1 MPESLFGKRLHSLRL
16 LKKISLQKLA
26 DDLNAYASEHG
37 ILTDNGSKIT
47 ISKSMI
53 SRWESGLTDP
63 KMLYVRLIT
72 KYFNVSPSAFIDEN
86 WTATDE
92 TIDSS
97 VNHNLFVEKPDIS
110 SIYDRLNPDR
120 QQNVYNYADNQL
132 KEQNGK
138 VVNLPLVGKSA
149 ANPTELTYGDVEI
162 EHDDFTDVPHGA
174 DTAIRIQGDSMEPLI
189 HDGQIIF
196 YHRQEEVEN
205 GEIAIVE
212 IDGDGVTCKQI
223 YYDYTS
229 DEVILRSINKKY
241 EPRHVKD
248 DQVRIIG
255 KVIL

>member
-1 MPESLFGKRLHSLRL
+1 MNVGDRMKSIRKQQGISADQLAESIGVSRSTIFRYEKGDIEKMPIEVVANVASSLHVSLIDL
-16 LKKISLQKLA
+16 MGISN
-26 DDLNAYASEHG
+26 DSISE
-37 ILTDNGSKIT
+37 KIT
-47 ISKSMI
+47 EIVSK
-53 SRWESGLTDP
+53 
-63 KMLYVRLIT
+63 
-72 KYFNVSPSAFIDEN
+72 
-86 WTATDE
+86 
-92 TIDSS
+92 
-97 VNHNLFVEKPDIS
+97 
-110 SIYDRLNPDR
+110 LNPDR

-132 KEQNGK
+132 REQNGK

-149 ANPTELTYGDVEI
+149 ANPAELTYGDVEI

-196 YHRQEEVEN
+196 YHQQEEVEN

-255 KVIL
+255 RVIL

>member
-1 MPESLFGKRLHSLRL
+1 MYYMNVGDRMKSIRKQQGISADQLAESIGVSRSTIFRYEKGDIEKMPIEVVANVASSLHVSLVDL
-16 LKKISLQKLA
+16 MGISN
-26 DDLNAYASEHG
+26 DSISE
-37 ILTDNGSKIT
+37 KIT
-47 ISKSMI
+47 EIVSK
-53 SRWESGLTDP
+53 
-63 KMLYVRLIT
+63 
-72 KYFNVSPSAFIDEN
+72 
-86 WTATDE
+86 
-92 TIDSS
+92 
-97 VNHNLFVEKPDIS
+97 
-110 SIYDRLNPDR
+110 LNPDR

-255 KVIL
+255 RVIL

>member
-1 MPESLFGKRLHSLRL
+1 MNVGDRMKSIRKQQGISADQLAESIGVSRSTIFRYEKGDIEKMPIEVVANVASSLHVSLIDL
-16 LKKISLQKLA
+16 MGIS
-26 DDLNAYASEHG
+26 NNSISE
-37 ILTDNGSKIT
+37 KIT
-47 ISKSMI
+47 EIVSK
-53 SRWESGLTDP
+53 
-63 KMLYVRLIT
+63 
-72 KYFNVSPSAFIDEN
+72 
-86 WTATDE
+86 
-92 TIDSS
+92 
-97 VNHNLFVEKPDIS
+97 
-110 SIYDRLNPDR
+110 LNTNR

-196 YHRQEEVEN
+196 YHQQEEVEN

-255 KVIL
+255 RVIL

>member
-1 MPESLFGKRLHSLRL
+1 MKSIRKQQGISADQLAESIGVSRSTIFRYEKGDIEKMPIEVVANVASSLHVSLIDL
-16 LKKISLQKLA
+16 MGISN
-26 DDLNAYASEHG
+26 DSISE
-37 ILTDNGSKIT
+37 KIT
-47 ISKSMI
+47 EIVSK
-53 SRWESGLTDP
+53 
-63 KMLYVRLIT
+63 
-72 KYFNVSPSAFIDEN
+72 
-86 WTATDE
+86 
-92 TIDSS
+92 
-97 VNHNLFVEKPDIS
+97 
-110 SIYDRLNPDR
+110 LNTDR
-120 QQNVYNYADNQL
+120 QQSVYNYADNQL

-196 YHRQEEVEN
+196 YHQQEEVEN

-255 KVIL
+255 RVIL

>member
-1 MPESLFGKRLHSLRL
+1 MYYMDVGDRMKSIRKQQGISADQLAESIGVSRSTIFRYEKGDIEKMPIEVVANVASSLHVSLIDL
-16 LKKISLQKLA
+16 MGISN
-26 DDLNAYASEHG
+26 DSISE
-37 ILTDNGSKIT
+37 KIT
-47 ISKSMI
+47 EIVSKLS
-53 SRWESGLTDP
+53 
-63 KMLYVRLIT
+63 
-72 KYFNVSPSAFIDEN
+72 
-86 WTATDE
+86 
-92 TIDSS
+92 
-97 VNHNLFVEKPDIS
+97 
-110 SIYDRLNPDR
+110 PDR

-196 YHRQEEVEN
+196 YHQQEEVEN

-255 KVIL
+255 RVIL

>member
-1 MPESLFGKRLHSLRL
+1 MNVGDRMKSIRKQQGISADQLAESIGVSRSTIFRYEKGDIEKMPIEVVANVASSLHVSLIDL
-16 LKKISLQKLA
+16 MGISN
-26 DDLNAYASEHG
+26 DSISE
-37 ILTDNGSKIT
+37 KIT
-47 ISKSMI
+47 EIVSKLS
-53 SRWESGLTDP
+53 
-63 KMLYVRLIT
+63 
-72 KYFNVSPSAFIDEN
+72 
-86 WTATDE
+86 
-92 TIDSS
+92 
-97 VNHNLFVEKPDIS
+97 
-110 SIYDRLNPDR
+110 PDR

-196 YHRQEEVEN
+196 YHQQEEVEN

-255 KVIL
+255 RVIL

>member
-1 MPESLFGKRLHSLRL
+1 MNVGDRMKSIRKQQGISADQLAESIGVSRSTIFRYEKGDIEKMPIEVVANVASSLHVSLIDL
-16 LKKISLQKLA
+16 MGISN
-26 DDLNAYASEHG
+26 DSISE
-37 ILTDNGSKIT
+37 KIT
-47 ISKSMI
+47 EIVSK
-53 SRWESGLTDP
+53 
-63 KMLYVRLIT
+63 
-72 KYFNVSPSAFIDEN
+72 
-86 WTATDE
+86 
-92 TIDSS
+92 
-97 VNHNLFVEKPDIS
+97 
-110 SIYDRLNPDR
+110 LNTDR
-120 QQNVYNYADNQL
+120 QQNVYKYADNQL

-196 YHRQEEVEN
+196 YHQQEEVEN

-255 KVIL
+255 RVIL

>member
-1 MPESLFGKRLHSLRL
+1 MNVGDRMKSIRKQQGISADQLAESIGVSRSTIFRYEKGDIEKMPIEVVANVASSLHVSLIDL
-16 LKKISLQKLA
+16 MGISN
-26 DDLNAYASEHG
+26 DSISE
-37 ILTDNGSKIT
+37 KIT
-47 ISKSMI
+47 EIVSK
-53 SRWESGLTDP
+53 
-63 KMLYVRLIT
+63 
-72 KYFNVSPSAFIDEN
+72 
-86 WTATDE
+86 
-92 TIDSS
+92 
-97 VNHNLFVEKPDIS
+97 
-110 SIYDRLNPDR
+110 LNPDR

-196 YHRQEEVEN
+196 YHQQEEVEN

-229 DEVILRSINKKY
+229 NEVILRSINKKY

-255 KVIL
+255 RVIL

>member
-1 MPESLFGKRLHSLRL
+1 MFSTNLKYLRKLHGLDQQSFA
-16 LKKISLQKLA
+16 KKINRSVSTV
-26 DDLNAYASEHG
+26 SE
-37 ILTDNGSKIT
+37 
-47 ISKSMI
+47 
-53 SRWESGLTDP
+53 WESGKYTP
-63 KMLYVRLIT
+63 KAGILADIANM
-72 KYFNVSPSAFIDEN
+72 FNVKLDDMMSKDLSIIKEDIFDN
-86 WTATDE
+86 
-92 TIDSS
+92 TIS
-97 VNHNLFVEKPDIS
+97 VMKL
-110 SIYDRLNPDR
+110 LNPDR

-255 KVIL
+255 RVIL

>member
-1 MPESLFGKRLHSLRL
+1 MNVGDRMKSIRKQQGISADQLAESIGISRSTIFRYEKGDIEKMPIEVVANVASSLHVSLIDL
-16 LKKISLQKLA
+16 MGISN
-26 DDLNAYASEHG
+26 DSISE
-37 ILTDNGSKIT
+37 KIT
-47 ISKSMI
+47 EFVSK
-53 SRWESGLTDP
+53 
-63 KMLYVRLIT
+63 
-72 KYFNVSPSAFIDEN
+72 
-86 WTATDE
+86 
-92 TIDSS
+92 
-97 VNHNLFVEKPDIS
+97 
-110 SIYDRLNPDR
+110 LNPDR

-162 EHDDFTDVPHGA
+162 EQEDFTDVPRGA
-174 DTAIRIQGDSMEPLI
+174 NTAIRIQGDSMEPLI

-196 YHRQEEVEN
+196 YHQQEEVEN

-255 KVIL
+255 RVIL

>member
-1 MPESLFGKRLHSLRL
+1 MNVGDRMKSIRKQQGISADQLAESIGVSRSTIFRYEKGDIEKMPIEVVANVASSLHVSLIDL
-16 LKKISLQKLA
+16 MGISN
-26 DDLNAYASEHG
+26 DSISE
-37 ILTDNGSKIT
+37 KIT
-47 ISKSMI
+47 EIVSK
-53 SRWESGLTDP
+53 
-63 KMLYVRLIT
+63 
-72 KYFNVSPSAFIDEN
+72 
-86 WTATDE
+86 
-92 TIDSS
+92 
-97 VNHNLFVEKPDIS
+97 
-110 SIYDRLNPDR
+110 LNPDR

-255 KVIL
+255 RVIL

>member
-1 MPESLFGKRLHSLRL
+1 MNVGDRMKSIRKQQGISADQLAESIGVSRSTIFRYEKGDIEKMPIEVVANVASSLHVSLIDL
-16 LKKISLQKLA
+16 MGISN
-26 DDLNAYASEHG
+26 DSISE
-37 ILTDNGSKIT
+37 KIT
-47 ISKSMI
+47 EIVSK
-53 SRWESGLTDP
+53 
-63 KMLYVRLIT
+63 
-72 KYFNVSPSAFIDEN
+72 
-86 WTATDE
+86 
-92 TIDSS
+92 
-97 VNHNLFVEKPDIS
+97 
-110 SIYDRLNPDR
+110 LNTNR

-196 YHRQEEVEN
+196 YHQQEEVEN

-255 KVIL
+255 RVIL

>member
-1 MPESLFGKRLHSLRL
+1 MFSTNLKYLRKLHGLDQQSFA
-16 LKKISLQKLA
+16 KKINRSVSTV
-26 DDLNAYASEHG
+26 SE
-37 ILTDNGSKIT
+37 
-47 ISKSMI
+47 
-53 SRWESGLTDP
+53 WESGKYTP
-63 KMLYVRLIT
+63 KAGILADIANM
-72 KYFNVSPSAFIDEN
+72 FNVKLDDMMSKDLSIIKEDIFDN
-86 WTATDE
+86 
-92 TIDSS
+92 TIS
-97 VNHNLFVEKPDIS
+97 VMKL
-110 SIYDRLNPDR
+110 LNPDR
-120 QQNVYNYADNQL
+120 QQNVYNYAENQL

-196 YHRQEEVEN
+196 YHQQEEVEN

-255 KVIL
+255 RVIL

>member
-1 MPESLFGKRLHSLRL
+1 MYYMNVGDRMKSIRKQQGISADQLAESIGVSRSTIFRYEKGDIEKMPIEVVANVASSLHVSLIDL
-16 LKKISLQKLA
+16 MGISN
-26 DDLNAYASEHG
+26 DSISE
-37 ILTDNGSKIT
+37 KIT
-47 ISKSMI
+47 EIVSK
-53 SRWESGLTDP
+53 
-63 KMLYVRLIT
+63 
-72 KYFNVSPSAFIDEN
+72 
-86 WTATDE
+86 
-92 TIDSS
+92 
-97 VNHNLFVEKPDIS
+97 
-110 SIYDRLNPDR
+110 LNPDR
-120 QQNVYNYADNQL
+120 QQNVYNYAENQL

-196 YHRQEEVEN
+196 YHQQEEVEN

-255 KVIL
+255 RVIL

>member
-1 MPESLFGKRLHSLRL
+1 MFSTNLKYLRKLHGLDQQSFA
-16 LKKISLQKLA
+16 KKIDRSVSTV
-26 DDLNAYASEHG
+26 SE
-37 ILTDNGSKIT
+37 
-47 ISKSMI
+47 
-53 SRWESGLTDP
+53 WESGKYTP
-63 KMLYVRLIT
+63 KAGILADIANM
-72 KYFNVSPSAFIDEN
+72 FNVKLDDMMSKDLSVIKEDIFDN
-86 WTATDE
+86 
-92 TIDSS
+92 TIS
-97 VNHNLFVEKPDIS
+97 VMKL
-110 SIYDRLNPDR
+110 LNPDR

-162 EHDDFTDVPHGA
+162 EHDDFTNVPHGA

-196 YHRQEEVEN
+196 YHQQEEVEN

-255 KVIL
+255 RVIL

>member
-1 MPESLFGKRLHSLRL
+1 MNVGDRTKSIRKQQGISADQLAESIGVSRSTIFRYEKGDIEKMPIEVVANVASSLHVSLIDL
-16 LKKISLQKLA
+16 MGISN
-26 DDLNAYASEHG
+26 DSISE
-37 ILTDNGSKIT
+37 KIT
-47 ISKSMI
+47 EIVSKLS
-53 SRWESGLTDP
+53 
-63 KMLYVRLIT
+63 
-72 KYFNVSPSAFIDEN
+72 
-86 WTATDE
+86 
-92 TIDSS
+92 
-97 VNHNLFVEKPDIS
+97 
-110 SIYDRLNPDR
+110 PDR

-196 YHRQEEVEN
+196 YHQQEEVEN

-255 KVIL
+255 RVIL

>member
-1 MPESLFGKRLHSLRL
+1 MYYMNVGDRMKSIRKQQGISADQLAESIGVSRSTIFRYEKGDIEKMPIEVVANVASSLHVSLIDL
-16 LKKISLQKLA
+16 MGISN
-26 DDLNAYASEHG
+26 DSISE
-37 ILTDNGSKIT
+37 KIT
-47 ISKSMI
+47 EIVSKLS
-53 SRWESGLTDP
+53 
-63 KMLYVRLIT
+63 
-72 KYFNVSPSAFIDEN
+72 
-86 WTATDE
+86 
-92 TIDSS
+92 
-97 VNHNLFVEKPDIS
+97 
-110 SIYDRLNPDR
+110 PDR

-196 YHRQEEVEN
+196 YHQQEEVEN

-255 KVIL
+255 RVIL

>member
-1 MPESLFGKRLHSLRL
+1 MNVGDRMKSIRKQQG
-16 LKKISLQKLA
+16 ISADKLA
-26 DDLNAYASEHG
+26 ESIGVSRSTIFRYEKGDIEKMPIEVVANVASSLHVSLIDLMGMSNDGISE
-37 ILTDNGSKIT
+37 KIT
-47 ISKSMI
+47 ETVSK
-53 SRWESGLTDP
+53 
-63 KMLYVRLIT
+63 
-72 KYFNVSPSAFIDEN
+72 
-86 WTATDE
+86 
-92 TIDSS
+92 
-97 VNHNLFVEKPDIS
+97 
-110 SIYDRLNPDR
+110 LNPDR

-196 YHRQEEVEN
+196 YHQQEEVEN

-255 KVIL
+255 RVIL

>member
-1 MPESLFGKRLHSLRL
+1 MFSTNLKYLRKLHGLDQQSFA
-16 LKKISLQKLA
+16 KKINRSVSTV
-26 DDLNAYASEHG
+26 SE
-37 ILTDNGSKIT
+37 
-47 ISKSMI
+47 
-53 SRWESGLTDP
+53 WESGKYTP
-63 KMLYVRLIT
+63 KAGILADIANM
-72 KYFNVSPSAFIDEN
+72 FNVKLDDMMSKDLSVIKEDIFDN
-86 WTATDE
+86 
-92 TIDSS
+92 TIS
-97 VNHNLFVEKPDIS
+97 VMKL
-110 SIYDRLNPDR
+110 LNPDR

-196 YHRQEEVEN
+196 YHQQEEVEN

-255 KVIL
+255 RVIL

>member
-1 MPESLFGKRLHSLRL
+1 MNVGDRMKSIRKQQGISADQLAESIGVSRSTIFRYEKGDIEKMPIEVVANVASSLHVSLIDL
-16 LKKISLQKLA
+16 MGISN
-26 DDLNAYASEHG
+26 DSISE
-37 ILTDNGSKIT
+37 KIT
-47 ISKSMI
+47 EIVSK
-53 SRWESGLTDP
+53 
-63 KMLYVRLIT
+63 
-72 KYFNVSPSAFIDEN
+72 
-86 WTATDE
+86 
-92 TIDSS
+92 
-97 VNHNLFVEKPDIS
+97 
-110 SIYDRLNPDR
+110 LNTDR

-138 VVNLPLVGKSA
+138 AVNLPLVGKSA

-196 YHRQEEVEN
+196 YHQQEEVEN

-255 KVIL
+255 RVIL

>member
-1 MPESLFGKRLHSLRL
+1 MFSTNLKYLRKLHGLDQQSFA
-16 LKKISLQKLA
+16 KKINRSVSTV
-26 DDLNAYASEHG
+26 SE
-37 ILTDNGSKIT
+37 
-47 ISKSMI
+47 
-53 SRWESGLTDP
+53 WESGKYTP
-63 KMLYVRLIT
+63 KAGILADIANM
-72 KYFNVSPSAFIDEN
+72 FNVKLDDMMSKDLSIIKEDIFDN
-86 WTATDE
+86 
-92 TIDSS
+92 TIS
-97 VNHNLFVEKPDIS
+97 VMKLLD
-110 SIYDRLNPDR
+110 PDR
-120 QQNVYNYADNQL
+120 QQNVYKYADNQL

-138 VVNLPLVGKSA
+138 VVNLPLVGKTA

-255 KVIL
+255 RVIL

>member
-1 MPESLFGKRLHSLRL
+1 M
-16 LKKISLQKLA
+16 
-26 DDLNAYASEHG
+26 DLNKEEYLKDLIEIKYGNVKSFSEHAGLKYTTVRSILERGVLNAKVENVIKICDALG
-37 ILTDNGSKIT
+37 IKPEDILKVEDSIINDTNK
-47 ISKSMI
+47 KMI
-53 SRWESGLTDP
+53 Q
-63 KMLYVRLIT
+63 
-72 KYFNVSPSAFIDEN
+72 
-86 WTATDE
+86 
-92 TIDSS
+92 
-97 VNHNLFVEKPDIS
+97 
-110 SIYDRLNPDR
+110 LNPDR

-196 YHRQEEVEN
+196 YHQQEEVEN
-205 GEIAIVE
+205 GEIAVVE

-255 KVIL
+255 RVIL

>member
-1 MPESLFGKRLHSLRL
+1 MFSTNLKYLRKLHGLDQQSFA
-16 LKKISLQKLA
+16 KKINRSVSTV
-26 DDLNAYASEHG
+26 SE
-37 ILTDNGSKIT
+37 
-47 ISKSMI
+47 
-53 SRWESGLTDP
+53 WESGKYTP
-63 KMLYVRLIT
+63 KAGVLADIANM
-72 KYFNVSPSAFIDEN
+72 FNVKLDDMMSKDLSIIKEDIFDN
-86 WTATDE
+86 
-92 TIDSS
+92 TIS
-97 VNHNLFVEKPDIS
+97 VMKL
-110 SIYDRLNPDR
+110 LNPDR

-196 YHRQEEVEN
+196 YHQQEEVEN

-255 KVIL
+255 RVIL

>member
-1 MPESLFGKRLHSLRL
+1 MNVGDRMKSIRKQQGISADQLAESIGVSRSTIFRYEKGDIEKMPIEVVANVASSLHVSLIDL
-16 LKKISLQKLA
+16 MGISN
-26 DDLNAYASEHG
+26 DSISE
-37 ILTDNGSKIT
+37 KIT
-47 ISKSMI
+47 EIVSK
-53 SRWESGLTDP
+53 L
-63 KMLYVRLIT
+63 K
-72 KYFNVSPSAFIDEN
+72 
-86 WTATDE
+86 
-92 TIDSS
+92 
-97 VNHNLFVEKPDIS
+97 
-110 SIYDRLNPDR
+110 PDR

-132 KEQNGK
+132 REQNGK

-162 EHDDFTDVPHGA
+162 EHDDFTHVPHGA

-196 YHRQEEVEN
+196 YHQQEEVEN

-255 KVIL
+255 RVIL

>member
-1 MPESLFGKRLHSLRL
+1 MYYMNVGDRMKSIRKQQGIRADQLAESIGVSRSTIFRYEKGDIEKMPIEVVANVASSLHVSLIDL
-16 LKKISLQKLA
+16 MGISN
-26 DDLNAYASEHG
+26 DSISE
-37 ILTDNGSKIT
+37 KIT
-47 ISKSMI
+47 EIVSK
-53 SRWESGLTDP
+53 
-63 KMLYVRLIT
+63 
-72 KYFNVSPSAFIDEN
+72 
-86 WTATDE
+86 
-92 TIDSS
+92 
-97 VNHNLFVEKPDIS
+97 
-110 SIYDRLNPDR
+110 LNTDR
-120 QQNVYNYADNQL
+120 QQSVYNYADNQL

-196 YHRQEEVEN
+196 YHQQEEVEN

-255 KVIL
+255 RVIL

>member
-1 MPESLFGKRLHSLRL
+1 MNVGDRMKSIRKQQGISADQLAESIGVSRSTIFRYEKGDIEKMPIEVVANVASSLHVSLVDL
-16 LKKISLQKLA
+16 MGISN
-26 DDLNAYASEHG
+26 DSISE
-37 ILTDNGSKIT
+37 KIT
-47 ISKSMI
+47 EIVSK
-53 SRWESGLTDP
+53 
-63 KMLYVRLIT
+63 
-72 KYFNVSPSAFIDEN
+72 
-86 WTATDE
+86 
-92 TIDSS
+92 
-97 VNHNLFVEKPDIS
+97 
-110 SIYDRLNPDR
+110 LNPDR

-255 KVIL
+255 RVIL

>member
-1 MPESLFGKRLHSLRL
+1 M
-16 LKKISLQKLA
+16 
-26 DDLNAYASEHG
+26 DLNKEEYLKDLIEIKYGNVKFFSEHAGLKYTTVRSILERGVLNAKVENVIKICDALG
-37 ILTDNGSKIT
+37 IKPEDILKVEDSIINDTNK
-47 ISKSMI
+47 KMI
-53 SRWESGLTDP
+53 Q
-63 KMLYVRLIT
+63 
-72 KYFNVSPSAFIDEN
+72 
-86 WTATDE
+86 
-92 TIDSS
+92 
-97 VNHNLFVEKPDIS
+97 
-110 SIYDRLNPDR
+110 LNPDR

-132 KEQNGK
+132 KEQNSK

-149 ANPTELTYGDVEI
+149 ANPAELTYGDVEI

-196 YHRQEEVEN
+196 YHQQEEVEN

>member
-1 MPESLFGKRLHSLRL
+1 MNKEEY
-16 LKKISLQKLA
+16 LKDLIEIKYGNVKFFSEHAGLKYTTVRSILERGV
-26 DDLNAYASEHG
+26 LNAKVENVIKICDALG
-37 ILTDNGSKIT
+37 IKPEDILKVEDSIINDTNK
-47 ISKSMI
+47 KMI
-53 SRWESGLTDP
+53 Q
-63 KMLYVRLIT
+63 
-72 KYFNVSPSAFIDEN
+72 
-86 WTATDE
+86 
-92 TIDSS
+92 
-97 VNHNLFVEKPDIS
+97 
-110 SIYDRLNPDR
+110 LNPDR

-132 KEQNGK
+132 KEQNSK

-149 ANPTELTYGDVEI
+149 ANPAELTYGDVEI

-196 YHRQEEVEN
+196 YHQQEEVEN

>member
-1 MPESLFGKRLHSLRL
+1 MFSTNLKYLRKLHGLDQQSFA
-16 LKKISLQKLA
+16 KKINRSVSTV
-26 DDLNAYASEHG
+26 SE
-37 ILTDNGSKIT
+37 
-47 ISKSMI
+47 
-53 SRWESGLTDP
+53 WESGKYTP
-63 KMLYVRLIT
+63 KAGILADIANM
-72 KYFNVSPSAFIDEN
+72 FNVKLDDMMSKDLSNIKEDIFDS
-86 WTATDE
+86 
-92 TIDSS
+92 TIS
-97 VNHNLFVEKPDIS
+97 VMKL
-110 SIYDRLNPDR
+110 LNPDR

-196 YHRQEEVEN
+196 YHQQEEVEN

-255 KVIL
+255 RVIL